1 MNLIFLGLIYTSCL
15 YCTKNNQ
22 KSGYNLKKASIMT
35 QSEQK
40 DETLWWKKEAEK
52 MVNRQIVARGI
63 KDKRVINV
71 MKNTP
76 RHLFVPASIA
86 EAAYEDRPLSIGEG
100 QTISQPYIVAIM

>member
-1 MNLIFLGLIYTSCL
+1 
-15 YCTKNNQ
+15 
-22 KSGYNLKKASIMT
+22 MT